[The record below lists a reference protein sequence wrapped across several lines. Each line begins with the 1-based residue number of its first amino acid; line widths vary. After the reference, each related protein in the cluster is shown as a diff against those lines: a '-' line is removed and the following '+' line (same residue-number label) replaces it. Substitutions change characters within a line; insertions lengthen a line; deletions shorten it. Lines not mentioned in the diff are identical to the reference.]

1 MPWSP
6 TSWNRRMP
14 CFRQKSR
21 IVWCIF
27 AISGVGGGTQWS
39 SVTTIFS
46 GSQTFI
52 VPISLNGRRASASIS
67 CMYNRSTSPSTI
79 WPGRTDSAWL
89 ARAKIFSD
97 IVWPVIEIGECTGA
111 AEPINM
117 AMDGPKVLRDGGHRG
132 PMASS
137 STRSAAFAML
147 CLIWGST
154 WLAIRI
160 GLEGAPPFLSASL
173 RFAVASLVLVVLA
186 VVFRSKWPQNRT
198 EWALV
203 GFVGIVLFT
212 ADYGLIYWGENNG
225 VLSGLSAILFATFPL
240 QTALVAN
247 AFLKAERFTVQK
259 LLGISVGFGGVVL
272 IFRSQ
277 LGTAG
282 PGQVFP
288 MLSIVLAA
296 TCAAFAT
303 VAVKRWG
310 HDTEPISFNAAAM
323 AVGAARLA
331 SVSLITRE
339 PWGIPTWPQSLGAVL
354 YLAVAGSVVTFL
366 AWQWVPKGNAP
377 TSPSLIAFVI
387 PLVAGL
393 LGGRLG
399 HRAVGL
405 IGLPGGGHLPL
416 GNYRSPF
423 RPGAPVPRAAEG
435 PRRREASRRPR
446 GTPCAF
452 RRRRSAASRVSPAGS
467 ARTSR
472 CA

>member
-14 CFRQKSR
+14 CFRQNSR

-52 VPISLNGRRASASIS
+52 VPISLNGSRASASIS

-89 ARAKIFSD
+89 ARARTFSD
-97 IVWPVIEIGECTGA
+97 IVGPVIGTDGCTGA
-111 AEPINM
+111 AGPINM
-117 AMDGPKVLRDGGHRG
+117 AMDGPKALRDGRHPG
-132 PMASS
+132 PMATS
-137 STRSAAFAML
+137 STRGAAFAML
-147 CLIWGST
+147 CLIGGPR
-154 WLAIRI
+154 WLAFRT

-225 VLSGLSAILFATFPL
+225 VPSGLSAILFATFPL

-247 AFLKAERFTVQK
+247 AFLKSERLTVQK
-259 LLGISVGFGGVVL
+259 LLGIGVGFGGVVL

-282 PGQVFP
+282 PEKVFP
-288 MLSIVLAA
+288 MLSIVLGA

-310 HDTEPISFNAAAM
+310 HDTEPITFNAASM
-323 AVGAARLA
+323 AVGAAALA
-331 SVSLITRE
+331 GVSLIARE
-339 PWGIPTWPQSLGAVL
+339 PWAVPTWPQGLGAIL
-354 YLAVAGSVVTFL
+354 YLAIAGSVVTFV
-366 AWQWVPKGNAP
+366 AWQWLLKEMQA
-377 TSPSLIAFVI
+377 TFLSYIALVI
-387 PLVAGL
+387 PIVAVL
-393 LGGRLG
+393 LG
-399 HRAVGL
+399 AS
-405 IGLPGGGHLPL
+405 L
-416 GNYRSPF
+416 GNETF
-423 RPGAPVPRAAEG
+423 DVIDLAGAGIVLLGIYVSTSRRAASFARAAMG
-435 PRRREASRRPR
+435 QGMADTDPVDPPPRK
-446 GTPCAF
+446 T
-452 RRRRSAASRVSPAGS
+452 
-467 ARTSR
+467 
-472 CA
+472 